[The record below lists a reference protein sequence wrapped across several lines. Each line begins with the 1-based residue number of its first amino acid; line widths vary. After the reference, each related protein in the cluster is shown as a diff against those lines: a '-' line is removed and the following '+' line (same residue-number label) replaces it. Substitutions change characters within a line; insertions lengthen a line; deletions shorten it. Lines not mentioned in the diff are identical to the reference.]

1 MKNVETKQPEEQ
13 MMNLMTDFAF
23 KRFFGTEPYK
33 KNLIHFLNAFIS
45 QYIGKVRD
53 ISYKQTEQFG
63 LRSSEKCL
71 VFEVFCN
78 SQRDDNIIVEMQK
91 ASQNFINDRALAYS
105 SRIIS
110 NSLVKGDRKYNY
122 PTVISIILADFEIP
136 ELKGN
141 DSYFLHISLK
151 DDDNKIFSKKMSFLL
166 VDLTKFAAG
175 KSFGQLKD
183 ERQKWCYVIKNMW
196 RLKESD
202 IPAEETVFRELYEN
216 CKISK
221 LSAMEKQEYEKSVL
235 EYEDVKDAMEY
246 HHRMGKSEGINEG
259 FIKGFEKGVE
269 KGMEKGREEAIIQTA
284 KNLLSMGM
292 SVSDIAKATGLSENE
307 VNQLEQ

>member
-45 QYIGKVRD
+45 QYIGKVKD
-53 ISYKQTEQFG
+53 ISYKQTEQLG
-63 LRSSEKCL
+63 LLSSEKRL

-78 SQRDDNIIVEMQK
+78 SQWDDNIIVEMQK

-136 ELKGN
+136 ELKGS

-196 RLKESD
+196 HLTDGD
-202 IPAEETVFRELYEN
+202 IPEDASLFHELYED
-216 CKISK
+216 CKLSK
-221 LSAMEKQEYEKSVL
+221 LDDMEKQDYEKSVL
-235 EYEDVKDAMEY
+235 EYEDVKDAMEW
-246 HHRMGKSEGINEG
+246 HRKMGRKEGKEEG
-259 FIKGFEKGVE
+259 KKTALIF
-269 KGMEKGREEAIIQTA
+269 TA
-284 KNLLSMGM
+284 KNLLKLGI
-292 SVSDIAKATGLSENE
+292 SVADVAKATGLPVEQIENLKSEI
-307 VNQLEQ
+307 

>member
-1 MKNVETKQPEEQ
+1 

-53 ISYKQTEQFG
+53 ISYKQTEQLG
-63 LRSSEKCL
+63 LRNSEKRL
-71 VFEVFCN
+71 VFDVFCN

-91 ASQNFINDRALAYS
+91 TSQNFINDRALAYS

-110 NSLVKGDRKYNY
+110 NSLVKGDRRYKY

-136 ELKGN
+136 ELKGS
-141 DSYFLHISLK
+141 DSFYMHISLK
-151 DDDNKIFSKKMSFLL
+151 DDENKIFSKKMSFLL

-175 KSFGQLKD
+175 KSFGQLRD

-196 RLKESD
+196 HLTDGD
-202 IPAEETVFRELYEN
+202 IPEDAALFHELYED
-216 CKISK
+216 CKLSK
-221 LSAMEKQEYEKSVL
+221 LDDMEKQDYEKSVL
-235 EYEDVKDAMEY
+235 EYEDVKDAMEW
-246 HHRMGKSEGINEG
+246 HRKMGRNEGRKEGRKEGKAEGIKEG
-259 FIKGFEKGVE
+259 I
-269 KGMEKGREEAIIQTA
+269 EEGKKTALISTA
-284 KNLLSMGM
+284 KNLLKLGI
-292 SVSDIAKATGLSENE
+292 SVADVIQATGLSEKE
-307 VNQLEQ
+307 VSAIKLENKLVVG